1 MPPIIDRLLKRPPK
15 SPPQRARGGSG
26 RQHTDGF
33 LEYDE
38 INNRLTGL
46 EGLRVF
52 DEMWRTDADCRRAIT
67 MCVVPIVA
75 GTWTVEPYRDEPG
88 GPVDERDQQTAD
100 LVHWALHQHMRPRL
114 PLHLWQALTIAGRAG
129 SVPFEQ
135 VWHTAEWRGR
145 PVIVPKTLDVR
156 LPRTIERW
164 IQQGPDLVAIEQ
176 RLLSGLV
183 QIPADDLVLYRFGAE
198 GDNWEGQ
205 SLLRAAYKHWKYKH
219 SIELVQAVGVERGLV
234 GVPTGWVPTDGVSDD
249 QLDEFEEFLANI
261 RANEASY
268 HLFPGPPAQHAH
280 SADGGNRGWDW
291 EFKVPAGG
299 EAVARLSMEL
309 VQYHTAKIDATI
321 LAEFMRLGQ
330 QGVGARATADVQ
342 QSPFYQLVEAI
353 CATVIED
360 PLNDSVVRRIVDLN
374 DPRGRYPRVC
384 CSEIDETSLEAL
396 GQYVATLVE
405 KGAIRVEPRLESFLR
420 EKAGLPEADED
431 AIEKMEAR
439 EAEKAAEEFDR
450 QQKLAAAKPAP
461 DAPPAG
467 KAVAGKQLEL
477 DTGGGAVTL
486 ARQDRDLRAWE
497 RPMSLDVIED
507 RANTARD
514 RLEHAARDQARDHAI
529 QVARA
534 LRNNRKA
541 PAAPDALVQ
550 AIRGE
555 LADLYLTG
563 RQTVRDE
570 LQAQA
575 RDQLL
580 GGMAMLA
587 AGDDPEIPDT
597 VRRRLTDRAAQI
609 ADNLTARVSAMVR
622 RLLLRPAATE
632 AVLQEAAERE
642 AFATLRAEALE
653 HAMPVLNEGR
663 TDQAQE
669 LADVIAG
676 ARYTSILDGRRC
688 SACAAADDD
697 VLRPLDDPV
706 RLARIPPNPNCEGG
720 SKCRCLEAFQLREE
734 AAPDA

>member
-183 QIPADDLVLYRFGAE
+183 RIPADDLVLYRFGAE

-353 CATVIED
+353 CSTVIED

-374 DPRGRYPRVC
+374 DPRGRYPKVC

-439 EAEKAAEEFDR
+439 EAEKAAEEFER

-467 KAVAGKQLEL
+467 AGKQLEL

-486 ARQDRDLRAWE
+486 ARQDRPLRAWE
-497 RPMSLDVIED
+497 QTMSLDVIEE
-507 RANTARD
+507 RANTARQ
-514 RLEHAARDQARDHAI
+514 RLEHAAKDQARAYA
-529 QVARA
+529 VAA
-534 LRNNRKA
+534 AGEIWAGRKPPPVTA
-541 PAAPDALVQ
+541 QLVDAV
-550 AIRGE
+550 RGE
-555 LADLYLTG
+555 LEDLYLTG

-570 LQAQA
+570 LRAQA
-575 RDQLL
+575 RDRLL
-580 GGMAMLA
+580 GVATLES
-587 AGDDPEIPDT
+587 DPEVPEEA
-597 VRRRLTDRAAQI
+597 RRRLADRARLI
-609 ADNLTARVSAMVR
+609 ADTLAARVTQVAR
-622 RLLLRPAATE
+622 RMLLRPGATE
-632 AVLQEAAERE
+632 AVVQEAAERE
-642 AFATLRAEALE
+642 AFASLRAEAME

-663 TDQAQE
+663 TRQAQE

-720 SKCRCLEAFQLREE
+720 GKCRCLEAFQLREE